1 MRRHIPGLHSWQ
13 PEDSN
18 LLRGL
23 FLVRIDRAFF
33 RWQQKKPYLELRF
46 TILEPQALEQKTFVA
61 RLSSTEKALG
71 KLTRFLKDF
80 GYDAELLSRDEL
92 DVQALLGLRGV
103 IQISPFTSAGRTYE
117 NIEASA
123 PIDQWTSVRTED
135 VPCHASKES
144 TRAI

>member
-13 PEDSN
+13 PDDTN

-33 RWQQKKPYLELRF
+33 QWQQRKPYLELRF
-46 TILEPQALEQKTFVA
+46 TILEPQALEQKSFVA
-61 RLSSTEKALG
+61 RLCCTEKALW

-92 DVQALLGLRGV
+92 NVKALLGLRGV
-103 IQISPFTSAGRTYE
+103 VRTSPNTGAGRAYQ
-117 NIEASA
+117 NIDAFA
-123 PIDQWTSVRTED
+123 PIDEWTSLRTEG
-135 VPCHASKES
+135 VPGNASKAS

>member
-13 PEDSN
+13 PDDTD

-46 TILEPQALEQKTFVA
+46 VILETQAFEQKTFVA
-61 RLSSTEKALG
+61 RLCCTEKALW

-92 DVQALLGLRGV
+92 DVKALLGLRGV
-103 IQISPFTSAGRTYE
+103 VRTSPFTSAGRTYQ
-117 NIEASA
+117 NIDAFA
-123 PIDQWTSVRTED
+123 PVDEWISLRTERF
-135 VPCHASKES
+135 PGNASEAS
-144 TRAI
+144 TRAV

>member
-103 IQISPFTSAGRTYE
+103 IQISPFTSAGRTYQ

-123 PIDQWTSVRTED
+123 PIDEWTSLRTEG